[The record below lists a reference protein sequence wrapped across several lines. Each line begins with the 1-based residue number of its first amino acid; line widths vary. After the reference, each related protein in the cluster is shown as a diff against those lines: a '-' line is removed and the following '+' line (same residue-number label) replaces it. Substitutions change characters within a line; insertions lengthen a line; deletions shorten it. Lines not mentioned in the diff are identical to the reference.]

1 MEFWWG
7 VSARREHRTGW
18 EPITPALLTHPAGL
32 RGLGCG
38 LRNVVSAPAE
48 SGSELLR
55 GSEVAFLLK
64 GEAWMTP
71 RWTCAL
77 GHRMEA
83 ETEEELV
90 RKVQE
95 HMRQD
100 HGMEISRERILRD
113 LREEN

>member
-1 MEFWWG
+1 MA
-7 VSARREHRTGW
+7 ARWRF
-18 EPITPALLTHPAGL
+18 
-32 RGLGCG
+32 
-38 LRNVVSAPAE
+38 S
-48 SGSELLR
+48 SEGMHL
-55 GSEVAFLLK
+55 
-64 GEAWMTP
+64 MTP